1 MQRKDISDWDQEEVH
16 KQLPA
21 EILQL
26 KVEDLELVRQDLV
39 EEIEKG
45 KIKARGLLLQKELQ
59 EKKLKSVLKKLE
71 SHLINNLGISQDD
84 INKVS
89 KFTNEELMDLY
100 QAEKEI

>member
-1 MQRKDISDWDQEEVH
+1 MIYQAHLEGVDSTQTPRQMQRKDISDWDQEEVH
-16 KQLPA
+16 EQLPA

-59 EKKLKSVLKKLE
+59 EKIKRE
-71 SHLINNLGISQDD
+71 AEQ
-84 INKVS
+84 KVR
-89 KFTNEELMDLY
+89 
-100 QAEKEI
+100 KEI